1 MATARELR
9 DTGYLYNPGAADAGE
24 LAQERIVA
32 KDLCFEYNSV
42 VRPSEVDKQ
51 QEILKKLLGK
61 MGSNVYMC
69 GPIWFDYGYNLE
81 VGDNFFAN
89 HNFVVLD
96 TAKVK
101 IGNNVFIATNVNITT
116 AGHPIDT
123 ETRNTGLEYAYPVT
137 IGDNVWIGSNVC
149 ILPGVTIGSNV
160 VIGAGSIVNRD
171 IPDNVV
177 AVGNPCRVL
186 RPIVEADKEKYL
198 TPPSCCLK
206 Q

>member
-1 MATARELR
+1 MSSQRDLR
-9 DTGYLYNPGAADAGE
+9 DAGMLYNPGVDAGD
-24 LAQERIVA
+24 LAEERIKA
-32 KDLCFEYNSV
+32 KDLCFSYNNEIK
-42 VRPSEVDKQ
+42 PSNVAGQ
-51 QEILKKLLGK
+51 QAILKQLFGK
-61 MGSNVYMC
+61 MGSNVYVC
-69 GPIWFDYGYNLE
+69 GPIWVDYGYNIE

-101 IGNNVFIATNVNITT
+101 IGNNVFIATNVNLTT
-116 AGHPIDT
+116 AGHPIDV
-123 ETRNTGLEYAYPVT
+123 ERRNTGLEYAYPIT

-160 VIGAGSIVNRD
+160 VIGAGSVVTRD

-177 AVGNPCRVL
+177 AFGNPCKVFREVN
-186 RPIVEADKEKYL
+186 EADKQKYL
-198 TPPSCCLK
+198 TPPKCM